1 MVVMVGR
8 QSPFDNRRNWFSKA
22 VILDWLLV
30 SLGLFLIFLVF
41 AQSQGWLNKEPVVS
55 WATFETVMEEEGRAV
70 LVDVAGAVNKPGVYQ
85 LPAGSRVND
94 LVVACEGFSAWASRD
109 FLEKSLN
116 RARFLEDGE
125 KIFIPYQDQEDEGN
139 FSKLADNVNSLV
151 NINLANHQELMSL
164 PGIGEKYAQAI
175 IDYRR
180 KERSFS
186 SIEQI
191 KEVKGIGDKVFEN
204 IKSRLEI

>member
-125 KIFIPYQDQEDEGN
+125 KIFI
-139 FSKLADNVNSLV
+139 LV

>member
-1 MVVMVGR
+1 MVGR

-22 VILDWLLV
+22 IILDWLLV
-30 SLGLFLIFLVF
+30 SLGLFLISLVF
-41 AQSQGWLNKEPVVS
+41 AQNQGWLNKEPAVS
-55 WATFETVMEEEGRAV
+55 WATFETIVEEEGRAI

-94 LVVACEGFSAWASRD
+94 LVVACEGFSFWASRD
-109 FLEKSLN
+109 FLEKNLN
-116 RARFLEDGE
+116 RARFLADGE
-125 KIFIPYQDQEDEGN
+125 KIFIPYQDQEGQSGSSRLVDG
-139 FSKLADNVNSLV
+139 VNDVV

-164 PGIGEKYAQAI
+164 SGIGEKYAQAI

-180 KERSFS
+180 EDGPFV

-191 KEVKGIGDKVFEN
+191 KEVKGIGDKVFED
-204 IKSRLEI
+204 IKNRLEI